1 MFYLAVVLEE
11 GQIVDRGLDPQ
22 DQSELVVELQRN
34 RSHGVFDPCALDA
47 DVETIAHFALVL
59 DAESPSQKGGN
70 VVGLHR
76 MNRGAGQ
83 IPVDGLQIGFV
94 CETRCRWR
102 IRTGPRSS
110 DTALRRRER

>member
-110 DTALRRRER
+110 D